1 MTKYQRTSLT
11 RFVAVAQALG
21 DGTRLRALLALRGGE
36 LCVCDLIALLG
47 LAPSTVS
54 KHLALLWQAGLV
66 ERRKAGRWHYYRLAA
81 AGAEPVARRALA
93 LAAAAAGD
101 SPEAAADARLLRERR
116 AAAGKEVPCC
126 RPAR

>member
-1 MTKYQRTSLT
+1 MTKYERTPLT

-66 ERRKAGRWHYYRLAA
+66 ERRKEGRWHYYRLAS
-81 AGAEPVARRALA
+81 AGAEPLPRRALA

-116 AAAGKEVPCC
+116 AAAGREAPCC

>member
-1 MTKYQRTSLT
+1 MTKYERTPLT
-11 RFVAVAQALG
+11 RFVAVARALG

-66 ERRKAGRWHYYRLAA
+66 ERRKEGRWHYYRLAA
-81 AGAEPVARRALA
+81 AGAEPLSRRALA
-93 LAAAAAGD
+93 LAASAAGD
-101 SPEAAADARLLRERR
+101 SPEAAADARILRKRR
-116 AAAGKEVPCC
+116 AAAGKEEPCC

>member
-1 MTKYQRTSLT
+1 MAKYERTPLT

-54 KHLALLWQAGLV
+54 RHLALLWQAGLV
-66 ERRKAGRWHYYRLAA
+66 ERRKEGRWHYYRLAA
-81 AGAEPVARRALA
+81 AGAEPLARRALA

-101 SPEAAADARLLRERR
+101 SPEAAADARTLRERR
-116 AAAGKEVPCC
+116 AAAGKEAPCR